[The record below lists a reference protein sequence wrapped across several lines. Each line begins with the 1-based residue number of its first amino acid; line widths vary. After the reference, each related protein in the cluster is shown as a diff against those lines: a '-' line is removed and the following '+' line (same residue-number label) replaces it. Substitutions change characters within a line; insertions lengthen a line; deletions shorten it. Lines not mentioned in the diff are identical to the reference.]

1 MSLVGILVGL
11 PYVAV
16 VVLLSLFYIKRVR
29 WRGKRRSGRRNL
41 GFYPSFLLLGNAMQ
55 NLQVFTRPTV
65 AYVLEEKYDEDA
77 DEDDDGGPDDPTE
90 HLSRQLKRIRR
101 GESIDTLTVR
111 LK

>member
-16 VVLLSLFYIKRVR
+16 VVLLSIFYFKRVR
-29 WRGKRRSGRRNL
+29 WRSKRRSARRDL

-65 AYVLEEKYDEDA
+65 AYVLKEKYDEDA
-77 DEDDDGGPDDPTE
+77 EEDDDGGPDDPTA
-90 HLSRQLKRIRR
+90 HLKRQLRRIRR
-101 GESIDTLTVR
+101 GESIDTLSVR

>member
-1 MSLVGILVGL
+1 MSLVGIFVGL

-16 VVLLSLFYIKRVR
+16 VVLLSIFYFKRLR
-29 WRGKRRSGRRNL
+29 WRSKRRSGRRDL
-41 GFYPSFLLLGNAMQ
+41 GFYPRSLSLGNAMQ

-77 DEDDDGGPDDPTE
+77 EEDDDGGPDDPTA
-90 HLSRQLKRIRR
+90 HLKRQLKRIRR